1 MIKILRTYDNKLLFR
16 PNKTVKFAPLYNWHA
31 AMDSRKISSSDD
43 WIIPS
48 KTDFETLIFYLGG
61 YDIAG
66 NKMREVNLYYWNHID
81 NNTDESGFSA
91 KGAGYRNLYTG
102 VFTSLK
108 GHAVFVTSTL
118 SGWGINGV
126 YSLVLPD
133 SGSATIVSGVG
144 TVGHKNTGLSIRLL
158 YTGSGTPTEYVGNDL
173 RKYPVVVIG
182 TQRWISMNLAET
194 KYRNGDLIPVVID
207 NSEWASLAT
216 GAMCNYNNDE
226 SIAYNYAGVK
236 AILRRFIEDFV
247 NKYGL
252 LYNFYA
258 ISDSRKITSSD
269 DWTIPTYSQQTALF
283 TYLGG
288 ASVAGNKLR
297 ETGTLH
303 WTSPNSGATN
313 EVGFTARGAG
323 QRPSIFNSILNRMY
337 FWSATPDSTNAY
349 GAIIEY
355 NNAGIVPFLL
365 PKYYGHSVRLVKEAS
380 GVSDGTSIEYI
391 GNDLKKYT
399 AIAINGIYWLAENLA
414 ETRFRTGAIIPWY
427 GANPV
432 DFFTNSEWSSLST
445 AGCAAYNND
454 VANVGVGFSFPA

>member
-1 MIKILRTYDNKLLFR
+1 MIKILRTYDNKIL
-16 PNKTVKFAPLYNWHA
+16 NSQKYVVKYGRLYNFPAVAYSAGGASIAPVGWHIPTNA
-31 AMDSRKISSSDD
+31 ECLALDTEILNNGYKLKETGTTFWNDPNNGTNEYGFNARGSGEAGISGGFINLKIGFAIWTSTSHANPQYAYCAS
-43 WIIPS
+43 I
-48 KTDFETLIFYLGG
+48 T
-61 YDIAG
+61 
-66 NKMREVNLYYWNHID
+66 NEVNDFATD
-81 NNTDESGFSA
+81 NVAD
-91 KGAGYRNLYTG
+91 KR
-102 VFTSLK
+102 K
-108 GHAVFVTSTL
+108 
-118 SGWGINGV
+118 
-126 YSLVLPD
+126 
-133 SGSATIVSGVG
+133 
-144 TVGHKNTGLSIRLL
+144 GLSIRLIKNDSTDPGTMTDIDGNVYPTVKIGNQVWMAANL
-158 YTGSGTPTEYVGNDL
+158 CVTHYNDGTPIPEITNGTEWVEN
-173 RKYPVVVIG
+173 
-182 TQRWISMNLAET
+182 T
-194 KYRNGDLIPVVID
+194 
-207 NSEWASLAT
+207 T
-216 GAMCNYNNDE
+216 GARCSYNNIE
-226 SIAYNYAGVK
+226 SNAGYYSGVK

-365 PKYYGHSVRLVKEAS
+365 PKYYGHSVRLVKDAT
-380 GVSDGTSIEYI
+380 GVSDGTTIEYV

-399 AIAINGIYWLAENLA
+399 AIAINQLYWTENIA
-414 ETRFRTGAIIPWY
+414 ETKFRTGVIIPWY
-427 GANPV
+427 GSNIA